1 MTINKA
7 KIALGFIVAGAVTLV
22 FGGISLLVGPTA
34 MTNQIIKVSWTLF
47 LLSVFENEI
56 HFPHIHA
63 FDIKVTN
70 FKYGIIT

>member
-34 MTNQIIKVSWTLF
+34 MTNQIIKVSWALF

-56 HFPHIHA
+56 HFHTYMHFI
-63 FDIKVTN
+63 
-70 FKYGIIT
+70 

>member
-34 MTNQIIKVSWTLF
+34 MTNQIIKVRWALF
-47 LLSVFENEI
+47 LLSFFENEI
-56 HFPHIHA
+56 RFHTYMHFI
-63 FDIKVTN
+63 
-70 FKYGIIT
+70 